1 MADFTLQALNDE
13 IDNDPLA
20 IGYKV
25 GAVWKGDAVIAA
37 LINAPNYTIDRNGV
51 PAADIRATTT
61 YAAYDT
67 LSIDEQEWT
76 RWMSAG
82 DGEVTVTAD
91 MKLQLSGRIPATN
104 GVGGTGTNASS
115 FWAAAH
121 RDVMAPAMLALIE
134 VPGSRA
140 EVLWGEYVTVSLSD
154 VGQAANL

>member
-20 IGYKV
+20 LGYKV
-25 GAVWKGDAVIAA
+25 GAVWKADDVIAG
-37 LINAPNYTIDRNGV
+37 LINAPNYIIDRNGV
-51 PAADIRATTT
+51 PAADIRAAMT

-67 LSIDEQEWT
+67 LSIDEQEWMSM
-76 RWMSAG
+76 MSAG
-82 DGEVTVTAD
+82 DGEMRVTAD
-91 MKLQLSGRIPATN
+91 MKLQLSGRIPAVN
-104 GVGGTGTNASS
+104 GVGGTGDDSSS

-121 RDVMAPAMLALIE
+121 RTVMAPAMLALIE
-134 VPGSRA
+134 VAGSRA